1 MKMRSDLYERLRAA
15 IESIDTDGLRE
26 RYRKGDIPRF
36 ETVKDLDVR
45 YRWDLY
51 WMATSA
57 RNPASAKLREDLNA
71 EDYESSHI
79 DTALRRIVPS
89 LTAKEG

>member
-1 MKMRSDLYERLRAA
+1 MKMRPELYNRLRAA
-15 IESIDTDGLRE
+15 IEPIDSFALRE
-26 RYRKGDIPRF
+26 RYLKGDIPRS
-36 ETVKDLDVR
+36 ETVKDIDVR

-89 LTAKEG
+89 LTPKEG